1 MFDVT
6 IKKKNKRREEGEMD
20 DKVKRKNAATLL
32 CEDYI

>member
-1 MFDVT
+1 MFDAI
-6 IKKKNKRREEGEMD
+6 IKKKEQEEEGEMD

>member
-1 MFDVT
+1 MFDVI
-6 IKKKNKRREEGEMD
+6 IKKKEQEEEGEMD

>member
-1 MFDVT
+1 MFDA
-6 IKKKNKRREEGEMD
+6 IIRKKNKKREEAERD